1 MAPPTPVAIA
11 LPRRSSTIPS
21 PAATARPSLTKAHV
35 VAIGDSVTAGTN
47 CDCTPFPELYAKDLA
62 DKYDIK
68 TYIRNDGQSGETSQD
83 VLDDLR
89 SDGAVQADIAKA
101 DIVVVT
107 IGANDFGS
115 EYDQGRGGTLRRRR
129 RSGLRAGRSRPAA
142 GQPDRDRA
150 ADRSAPRR
158 RADCGP
164 AHRLLERV
172 RGRRCRQAVD
182 DEARTRP
189 ERQADPCDESRSTTS
204 PRTSEATYVDLYTPF
219 KGADGGDDP
228 TQLLA
233 DDGDHP
239 NAAGHKL
246 IAQTLL
252 DAGTDPL
259 TLG

>member
-1 MAPPTPVAIA
+1 M
-11 LPRRSSTIPS
+11 
-21 PAATARPSLTKAHV
+21 

-47 CDCTPFPELYAKDLA
+47 CECTPFPELYAKDLA
-62 DKYDIK
+62 DKYDIT

-115 EYDQGRGGTLRRRR
+115 EYTKVAAGHCGGGDGLDCAQDDLGQLQDNLTAIVRQIDGLRDGAPTAVLLTGYWNVFEDGDVAKQSMTKQGRDQSDKLT
-129 RSGLRAGRSRPAA
+129 RATN
-142 GQPDRDRA
+142 Q
-150 ADRSAPRR
+150 
-158 RADCGP
+158 
-164 AHRLLERV
+164 V
-172 RGRRCRQAVD
+172 ID
-182 DEARTRP
+182 DVAEEQR
-189 ERQADPCDESRSTTS
+189 
-204 PRTSEATYVDLYTPF
+204 ATYVDLYTPF

-246 IAQTLL
+246 IAQTLIE
-252 DAGTDPL
+252 AGTDPL